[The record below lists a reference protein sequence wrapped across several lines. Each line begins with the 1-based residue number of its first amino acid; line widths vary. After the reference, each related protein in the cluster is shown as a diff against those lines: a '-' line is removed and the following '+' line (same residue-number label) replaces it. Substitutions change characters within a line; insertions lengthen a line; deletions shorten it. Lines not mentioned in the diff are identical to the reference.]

1 MQRERM
7 LKKEE
12 QVNSSCAPASAPC
25 SQSRQTCSF
34 VLGFIPLIGE
44 PGCPL
49 SGLVHARCSQGHGW
63 YDNLALTDFL
73 PAQGWSLGQLWGD
86 GFECQRQPASDSR
99 TLTHLTG
106 NCALVF
112 LFFPPKPNSCLLY
125 ITLGAAY
132 VDSFPPPLTAVLMQL
147 SRHVWWKK
155 VTCRLP
161 RDAALSSHYHGVE
174 TRSWP
179 AWLQLTFLLQQLGL
193 NQHTDPPRQVT
204 CSGFSSVLP
213 RRPPWNELYTSLI
226 SSLAPPGW
234 CTTRERGRE
243 DPRRLCA
250 AVHVDKPAL
259 NRRAENALLPSSQLR
274 LIATNQMQ
282 MMETG
287 HL

>member
-1 MQRERM
+1 M
-7 LKKEE
+7 L
-12 QVNSSCAPASAPC
+12 
-25 SQSRQTCSF
+25 T
-34 VLGFIPLIGE
+34 
-44 PGCPL
+44 L
-49 SGLVHARCSQGHGW
+49 S
-63 YDNLALTDFL
+63 
-73 PAQGWSLGQLWGD
+73 
-86 GFECQRQPASDSR
+86 
-99 TLTHLTG
+99 
-106 NCALVF
+106 
-112 LFFPPKPNSCLLY
+112 
-125 ITLGAAY
+125 
-132 VDSFPPPLTAVLMQL
+132 PPPPTAVLMQL

-204 CSGFSSVLP
+204 CSGFSPVLP
-213 RRPPWNELYTSLI
+213 RRPPWNELYMSLI

-234 CTTRERGRE
+234 CTRRERGRE
-243 DPRRLCA
+243 DPCRLCA
-250 AVHVDKPAL
+250 AVHVDKPAS